1 MTQGQREPKVSA
13 AHYSLE
19 TEVALLKQ
27 RADSRD
33 EEIMSLLQS
42 IKEHMD
48 KEDER
53 WGEITRRLG
62 RLETVNL
69 KQKTFVGATVIVIS
83 AIWGAA
89 VIALKYFGG
98 IHIG

>member
-1 MTQGQREPKVSA
+1 MASEPHSI
-13 AHYSLE
+13 E
-19 TEVALLKQ
+19 TEVALLRQ

-33 EEIMSLLQS
+33 EEILSLLQS
-42 IKEHMD
+42 IKEHME

-53 WGEITRRLG
+53 WAEITHRLG
-62 RLETVNL
+62 KLETVNL
-69 KQKTFVGATVIVIS
+69 KQKTFVGALIIVIS

-89 VIALKYFGG
+89 VVALRYFGG